1 MLSARSGPTPG
12 QREKERARER
22 ERERERLIQE
32 VRRETFDRVGA
43 CDMIS
48 KLLNVHACVCMF
60 AASLSCPG
68 LSDGPRDSATQ
79 LSLAHFLSTLL
90 AKHR

>member
-1 MLSARSGPTPG
+1 MLSARSSPTPW
-12 QREKERARER
+12 A
-22 ERERERLIQE
+22 L
-32 VRRETFDRVGA
+32 RRETFDRVGA

-48 KLLNVHACVCMF
+48 KLLNGHACVCMF